1 MTKQSEVMVGIELTP
16 CLPYAVL
23 AKVVPLGKGVSY
35 FKLESTR
42 HLGQKADLVLKDSL
56 KPLIKDSVLKQA

>member
-23 AKVVPLGKGVSY
+23 AKVVPLGKGV
-35 FKLESTR
+35 KLESTR